1 MELKEL
7 SRQIKEY
14 RAYTKMNKSLFCKLL
29 GVSPKTLTRLEDGDH
44 ILVETRQP
52 FINALNNKTL
62 HPGMIAV
69 ATNGRPLKGA
79 DVESAFAKINL
90 PLPLSIELT
99 NLIETSK
106 RYQQLIMSWG
116 KVNGRPTMAARML
129 KVTSQLVV
137 ELERPKSNVPKQR
150 HCMMLGMIQGF
161 MIKEG
166 VITLDEAFDDQN
178 TLYYIDHTPVKGIIR
193 ESVNPSRQAS

>member
-7 SRQIKEY
+7 SKQIKAY
-14 RAYTKMNKSLFCKLL
+14 RAFTKMNKQLFCKLI
-29 GVSPKTLTRLEDGDH
+29 GASSKTLTRLEEGGH
-44 ILVETRQP
+44 ILVETRQV

-62 HPGMIAV
+62 HPGMIPLA
-69 ATNGRPLKGA
+69 ANGRALKG
-79 DVESAFAKINL
+79 DTVESAFAKLNL

-99 NLIETSK
+99 NLIETAK
-106 RYQQLIMSWG
+106 RYQRLIVAWG
-116 KVNGRPTMAARML
+116 KTNGRPTMANRMF

-137 ELERPKSNVPKQR
+137 ELERPNSNVPKQR
-150 HCMMLGMIQGF
+150 HCMMLGMVQGF

-178 TLYYIDHTPVKGIIR
+178 TLYYVDQSPKKGAVHEPV
-193 ESVNPSRQAS
+193 SPSRQAS

>member
-14 RAYTKMNKSLFCKLL
+14 RAYTKMNKQLFSKLI
-29 GVSPKTLTRLEDGDH
+29 GASAKTLTRLEDGGH
-44 ILVETRQP
+44 ILVETRQV

-62 HPGMIAV
+62 HPGMIQL
-69 ATNGRPLKGA
+69 ATNGRALKGDA
-79 DVESAFAKINL
+79 VESAFAKLNL

-99 NLIETSK
+99 NLIETAK
-106 RYQQLIMSWG
+106 RYQRLIVAWG
-116 KVNGRPTMAARML
+116 KTNGRPTMANRMF

-137 ELERPKSNVPKQR
+137 ELERPNSNVPKQR
-150 HCMMLGMIQGF
+150 HCMMLGMVQGF

-178 TLYYIDHTPVKGIIR
+178 TLYYVDQSPKKGASHEPV
-193 ESVNPSRQAS
+193 SPSRQAS

>member
-1 MELKEL
+1 MDLKEL

-69 ATNGRPLKGA
+69 ATNGRPLKNA

-90 PLPLSIELT
+90 PLPLGIELT
-99 NLIETSK
+99 NLIETAK
-106 RYQQLIMSWG
+106 RYQQLIVSWG
-116 KVNGRPTMAARML
+116 KTNGRPTMASRML
-129 KVTSQLVV
+129 KVTSQLVL
-137 ELERPKSNVPKQR
+137 ELERPNSNVPKQR
-150 HCMMLGMIQGF
+150 HCMMLGMVQGF

-178 TLYYIDHTPVKGIIR
+178 TLYYIDQPTKKEARHEHVTA
-193 ESVNPSRQAS
+193 SRKAC

>member
-14 RAYTKMNKSLFCKLL
+14 RAYTKMNKSLFCKLI

-44 ILVETRQP
+44 ILTETRLP

-62 HPGMIAV
+62 HPDMIPLA
-69 ATNGRPLKGA
+69 ANGRALKGET
-79 DVESAFAKINL
+79 VESAFAKLNL
-90 PLPLSIELT
+90 SLPLSIELT
-99 NLIETSK
+99 NLIETAK
-106 RYQQLIMSWG
+106 RYQTLIVSWG
-116 KVNGRPTMAARML
+116 KTNGRPTMASRML

-137 ELERPKSNVPKQR
+137 ELERPNSNVPKQR
-150 HCMMLGMIQGF
+150 HCMMLGMVQGF

-178 TLYYIDHTPVKGIIR
+178 TLYYIDHTPKRGATHERITT
-193 ESVNPSRQAS
+193 SQKSC